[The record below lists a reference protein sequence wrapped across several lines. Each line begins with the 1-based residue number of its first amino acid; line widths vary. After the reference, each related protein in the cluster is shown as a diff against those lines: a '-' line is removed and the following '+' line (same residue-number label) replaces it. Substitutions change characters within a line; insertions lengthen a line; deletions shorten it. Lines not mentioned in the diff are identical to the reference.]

1 MLIAGVDEAGRGPLA
16 GPVVAAAV
24 ILNVRRPLRGLRD
37 SKLLTAAARE
47 RLAIDIRAGALA
59 WSVALADVGE
69 IDDLNILQATLLA
82 MRRAVEGLALAPG
95 EVLVDGN
102 QCPRLACR
110 VRAIVRGDRD
120 VAAISA
126 ASILAKTV
134 RDALLVELDARHPG
148 YGFARNKGYGTPEH
162 IAALDRLGP
171 CPVHR
176 RSFAP
181 VIQTSLHF

>member
-1 MLIAGVDEAGRGPLA
+1 
-16 GPVVAAAV
+16 
-24 ILNVRRPLRGLRD
+24 
-37 SKLLTAAARE
+37 
-47 RLAIDIRAGALA
+47 
-59 WSVALADVGE
+59 
-69 IDDLNILQATLLA
+69 

>member
-1 MLIAGVDEAGRGPLA
+1 
-16 GPVVAAAV
+16 
-24 ILNVRRPLRGLRD
+24 
-37 SKLLTAAARE
+37 
-47 RLAIDIRAGALA
+47 
-59 WSVALADVGE
+59 
-69 IDDLNILQATLLA
+69 
-82 MRRAVEGLALAPG
+82 
-95 EVLVDGN
+95 
-102 QCPRLACR
+102 
-110 VRAIVRGDRD
+110 